1 MHLIFRLT
9 QNVWCI
15 RKELELLISLSL
27 YKKKYN
33 VEKKYTQM
41 IQMTIWEKKL
51 DFTSDT
57 NVIGSKD
64 RANILIAFVAATL
77 IFAIIRSIVFFW
89 RFISIR
95 RNDINRNRIIRRL
108 LLAVSTYYFSS
119 YSIHKI
125 HLLISFIGTL

>member
-1 MHLIFRLT
+1 M
-9 QNVWCI
+9 
-15 RKELELLISLSL
+15 ELLISLSL

-77 IFAIIRSIVFFW
+77 IFAIIRSIVFF
-89 RFISIR
+89 
-95 RNDINRNRIIRRL
+95 
-108 LLAVSTYYFSS
+108 
-119 YSIHKI
+119 
-125 HLLISFIGTL
+125 

>member
-1 MHLIFRLT
+1 M
-9 QNVWCI
+9 
-15 RKELELLISLSL
+15 ELLISLSL

-64 RANILIAFVAATL
+64 RANILIAFVATTL
-77 IFAIIRSIVFFW
+77 IFAIIRSVVFF
-89 RFISIR
+89 
-95 RNDINRNRIIRRL
+95 
-108 LLAVSTYYFSS
+108 
-119 YSIHKI
+119 
-125 HLLISFIGTL
+125 

>member
-1 MHLIFRLT
+1 M
-9 QNVWCI
+9 
-15 RKELELLISLSL
+15 SL

-77 IFAIIRSIVFFW
+77 IFAIIRSIVFFR

-119 YSIHKI
+119 YSIHKT
-125 HLLISFIGTL
+125 HLPISFIGTL

>member
-1 MHLIFRLT
+1 M
-9 QNVWCI
+9 
-15 RKELELLISLSL
+15 ELLISLSL

-57 NVIGSKD
+57 NVIESKD

-77 IFAIIRSIVFFW
+77 IFAIIRSIVFF
-89 RFISIR
+89 
-95 RNDINRNRIIRRL
+95 
-108 LLAVSTYYFSS
+108 
-119 YSIHKI
+119 
-125 HLLISFIGTL
+125 

>member
-1 MHLIFRLT
+1 M
-9 QNVWCI
+9 
-15 RKELELLISLSL
+15 ELLISLSL

-64 RANILIAFVAATL
+64 RASLGGIAAAIVPILMATL
-77 IFAIIRSIVFFW
+77 MCAMYFAFGYR
-89 RFISIR
+89 
-95 RNDINRNRIIRRL
+95 
-108 LLAVSTYYFSS
+108 
-119 YSIHKI
+119 
-125 HLLISFIGTL
+125 